1 MKTITQRQMMAILER
16 RDPYNHRATV
26 WQKLAN
32 GRIVR
37 LVNWGW
43 KNK

>member
-1 MKTITQRQMMAILER
+1 MKTITQRQMLALLER
-16 RDPYNHRATV
+16 QEPWHWKATV

>member
-1 MKTITQRQMMAILER
+1 MKTITQKQMMAILE
-16 RDPYNHRATV
+16 HREPWHWKATV
-26 WQKLAN
+26 WQKLTN